1 MKDVMLASERHG
13 KKKSKAVEG
22 VEDELREMLAKDAS
36 LSAADRAKLSHTA
49 KNIAEEWS
57 KHVAPAGAL
66 GLPELLDKRRLE
78 YGIVDNAFESEA
90 VFDRI
95 YVWQVDRQVGET
107 YEGTSIIRPDSA
119 RDRHRTEA
127 AYGIIV
133 SAGLKALDN
142 LRSNGIDLGHL
153 VKFIR
158 SSPWRMY
165 IGNVGGVEIPP
176 LMVMR
181 DGDIVSSDD
190 LASMRREGKVKTVQ
204 VTLDNGSVE
213 HRIQNPDGTSVAV
226 RMPWMSED
234 Y

>member
-1 MKDVMLASERHG
+1 MKAVLASERHG
-13 KKKSKAVEG
+13 KRKSKAVEG
-22 VEDELREMLAKDAS
+22 VESEIQEMIAKDGS
-36 LSAADRAKLSHTA
+36 LSDADKMKLAHTA
-49 KNIAEEWS
+49 KNIAEKWAE
-57 KHVAPAGAL
+57 HMAPPGTL
-66 GLPELLDKRRLE
+66 GLPELLEKRRLE
-78 YGIVDNAFESEA
+78 YGIVDEAFESEC

-95 YVWQVDRQVGET
+95 YVWQVDRQEGDT

-133 SAGLKALDN
+133 SAGMKALDN
-142 LRSNGIDLGHL
+142 LRSNGVDLGHL

-190 LASMRREGKVKTVQ
+190 LAHLRRNGKVKTVA
-204 VTLDNGSVE
+204 VTLDNGAVE
-213 HRIQNPDGTSVAV
+213 HRIQNPDGTSVAAS
-226 RMPWMSED
+226 MPWMSED